1 MEEEKK
7 EMQEGPELK
16 QNESLLTA
24 QAEHNKKLLRS
35 SRVHTVILLVFVVVF
50 AVGIFAVNGT
60 LASAT
65 RELPAMLESITN
77 LTDTAAKEIGR
88 MDDIDFDALNE
99 AIKGISTIRFDVL
112 NESIKALTDI
122 IKPFAG
128 FMGALS

>member
-1 MEEEKK
+1 MEEEKR
-7 EMQEGPELK
+7 EVREGSGLERI
-16 QNESLLTA
+16 EALLAA

-50 AVGIFAVNGT
+50 AAGIVAVNGT

-65 RELPAMLESITN
+65 KELPVMLESITN

-99 AIKGISTIRFDVL
+99 TIKGISTIRFDVL
-112 NESIKALTDI
+112 NESIQALTDI
-122 IKPFAG
+122 IKPFAN

>member
-1 MEEEKK
+1 
-7 EMQEGPELK
+7 
-16 QNESLLTA
+16 
-24 QAEHNKKLLRS
+24 
-35 SRVHTVILLVFVVVF
+35 
-50 AVGIFAVNGT
+50 
-60 LASAT
+60 
-65 RELPAMLESITN
+65 
-77 LTDTAAKEIGR
+77 

>member
-1 MEEEKK
+1 
-7 EMQEGPELK
+7 
-16 QNESLLTA
+16 
-24 QAEHNKKLLRS
+24 
-35 SRVHTVILLVFVVVF
+35 
-50 AVGIFAVNGT
+50 
-60 LASAT
+60 
-65 RELPAMLESITN
+65 MLESITN

>member
-1 MEEEKK
+1 MEEEKR
-7 EMQEGPELK
+7 EVREGSGLERI
-16 QNESLLTA
+16 EALLAA

-50 AVGIFAVNGT
+50 AAGIFAVNGT

-65 RELPAMLESITN
+65 KELPVMLESITN

-99 AIKGISTIRFDVL
+99 TIKGISTIRFDVL
-112 NESIKALTDI
+112 NESIQALTDI
-122 IKPFAG
+122 IKPFAN